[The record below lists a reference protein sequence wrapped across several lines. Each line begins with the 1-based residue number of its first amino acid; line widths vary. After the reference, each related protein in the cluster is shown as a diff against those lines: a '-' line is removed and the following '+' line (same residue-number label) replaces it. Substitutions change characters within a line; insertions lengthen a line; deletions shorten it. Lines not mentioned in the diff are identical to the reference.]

1 MEGATLVDYS
11 GHTEGVYC
19 DCYWNGG
26 SEGVHLFVFH
36 LPKRIADGDLKTLFS
51 LFGRIVSTK
60 VGNAANRFL
69 WTSEADSARALGL
82 SAMTLPL
89 PPKILFTG

>member
-19 DCYWNGG
+19 DCYWNGE
-26 SEGVHLFVFH
+26 SEGFHLFVFH

-51 LFGRIVSTK
+51 LFGRIVSAK

-82 SAMTLPL
+82 SAMTLPS